1 MDPLQN
7 IRNVSKNLYD
17 DIKLDEMPFVGKT
30 INIHDV
36 ANQTKCNIGNPPT
49 TNLCLHHDKRKII
62 NINNI
67 ENNLNVGIDES
78 CNIINISNCNIDYI

>member
-1 MDPLQN
+1 MEKRQIFFSN
-7 IRNVSKNLYD
+7 EYVHKFFKSIENYT
-17 DIKLDEMPFVGKT
+17 IKCRIIKYLIKKSEK
-30 INIHDV
+30 
-36 ANQTKCNIGNPPT
+36 T